1 MLDENLPTYRV
12 QPSSENPLNSL
23 LYFTHNGSDP
33 SPDYILKR
41 PSPADSKNQYAVG
54 LFDANYASVIYA
66 EVLVKPDW
74 TQPTLSAAE
83 IRAQQQQHS
92 SSSRNSPPP
101 SPPAV
106 AALVPESFS
115 ISLYNPDQTISI
127 AHQPAKWNKADA
139 WDFEVPQRT
148 FRLPSASRVDQDNE
162 AARAAELVPRVTF
175 RWRRDG
181 RLSKDMTCYL
191 TGRSEGGRKSKE
203 PDITVALFRGAK
215 SDSTVCIYEP
225 NMARVEV
232 EDRKGLEVAF
242 LLSAE
247 VIRDLYLMPRQNLFN
262 TAGAAPPTSSGAAA
276 AAVHRTRTEPSG
288 PAMSGALVSTAPATT
303 TGPPLSQTQSVPP
316 LSQAAATPGPI
327 DAETRRL
334 QAMVADEEQRER
346 REREGRQQRDA
357 EEQRRIKKMLEQEEK
372 EKRRRDAEIDKETER
387 LRREYGV
394 TVPLPPPGGADTSPN
409 LPPRP
414 QFGGQQMMPPGPRPR
429 PHSTGPPMQY
439 AYRPPPPGAGGG
451 GPPPPQQNGGG
462 GGGAMKKFSDQLSSL
477 INGPNSSSSSSRQ
490 EEERRKKMQK
500 KRSVHF

>member
-33 SPDYILKR
+33 SPDFILKR
-41 PSPADSKNQYAVG
+41 PSPADSQNQYAVG

-83 IRAQQQQHS
+83 IRAQQQQQQQQH

-101 SPPAV
+101 PP
-106 AALVPESFS
+106 ALVPESFS
-115 ISLYNPDQTISI
+115 ISLYNPDQTVSV
-127 AHQPAKWNKADA
+127 AHQPAKWNKSDA

-181 RLSKDMTCYL
+181 RLSRDMTCYL
-191 TGRSEGGRKSKE
+191 TGRSVGGSKSKE

-215 SDSTVCIYEP
+215 SESTVCIYEP

-262 TAGAAPPTSSGAAA
+262 TAGAVPPTSSGAAA
-276 AAVHRTRTEPSG
+276 AAHRTRTEPSDL
-288 PAMSGALVSTAPATT
+288 AMSGALVSTPPATT
-303 TGPPLSQTQSVPP
+303 APPLSQTQSVAPS
-316 LSQAAATPGPI
+316 SQAAPPGPRAQDPV

-334 QAMVADEEQRER
+334 KAMVADEEQRER
-346 REREGRQQRDA
+346 REREGRQKRDA
-357 EEQRRIKKMLEQEEK
+357 EEHRRIKKMLEQEEK
-372 EKRRRDAEIDKETER
+372 EKRRRDAEVDKETER

-394 TVPLPPPGGADTSPN
+394 TAPLPPPGGTDTSPN

-414 QFGGQQMMPPGPRPR
+414 QFGGQQMMMPPGPR
-429 PHSTGPPMQY
+429 PHSTGSPMQY
-439 AYRPPPPGAGGG
+439 AYRPPPPPG
-451 GPPPPQQNGGG
+451 GPPPQHQQNGGSGG
-462 GGGAMKKFSDQLSSL
+462 GGGARKKFSDQLSSL
-477 INGPNSSSSSSRQ
+477 INGPSSSSRQ